1 MKILIVIIFY
11 LRIFILIKLLF
22 LSNSNIPKENE
33 IYTYLK
39 FVNFEYTLLIF
50 SNDKKKYIEFVYKY
64 LLSLLAFKNYV
75 NIF

>member
-22 LSNSNIPKENE
+22 LSNLNIQKENE
-33 IYTYLK
+33 IYAYLK

-50 SNDKKKYIEFVYKY
+50 SNDKKNILNLFINICFLFW
-64 LLSLLAFKNYV
+64 LLK
-75 NIF
+75 IM

>member
-22 LSNSNIPKENE
+22 LSNLNIPKENE

-50 SNDKKKYIEFVYKY
+50 SNDKKNILNLFLNICFLFW
-64 LLSLLAFKNYV
+64 LLK
-75 NIF
+75 IM

>member
-22 LSNSNIPKENE
+22 LSNLNIPKENE

-50 SNDKKKYIEFVYKY
+50 SNDKKNILNLFINICFFFW
-64 LLSLLAFKNYV
+64 LLK
-75 NIF
+75 IM

>member
-22 LSNSNIPKENE
+22 LSNLNIPKENE
-33 IYTYLK
+33 IYAYLK

-50 SNDKKKYIEFVYKY
+50 SNDKKNILNLFINICFLFW
-64 LLSLLAFKNYV
+64 LLK
-75 NIF
+75 IM

>member
-22 LSNSNIPKENE
+22 LSNLNIPKENE

-50 SNDKKKYIEFVYKY
+50 SNDKKNILNLFI
-64 LLSLLAFKNYV
+64 
-75 NIF
+75 NIFFLFWLLKIM

>member
-50 SNDKKKYIEFVYKY
+50 SNDKK
-64 LLSLLAFKNYV
+64 
-75 NIF
+75 NILNLFINICFLFWVLKIM

>member
-11 LRIFILIKLLF
+11 LRIFILIKLFF
-22 LSNSNIPKENE
+22 LSNLNIPKENE

-50 SNDKKKYIEFVYKY
+50 SNDKKNILNLFINICFLFW
-64 LLSLLAFKNYV
+64 LLK
-75 NIF
+75 IM

>member
-22 LSNSNIPKENE
+22 LSNLNIPKENE

-50 SNDKKKYIEFVYKY
+50 SNDKKNILNLFINICFLFW
-64 LLSLLAFKNYV
+64 LLK
-75 NIF
+75 IM

>member
-11 LRIFILIKLLF
+11 LRIFILIKLLL
-22 LSNSNIPKENE
+22 LSNLNIPKENE

-50 SNDKKKYIEFVYKY
+50 SNDKKNILNLFINICFLFW
-64 LLSLLAFKNYV
+64 LLK
-75 NIF
+75 IM